1 MKNLILIIFCLLL
14 PGLAEATVPIYGA
27 GDLIG
32 TALEQSTTLI
42 TNQLQTVALQLLF
55 SFLVLQ
61 YTIDG
66 LQKMVSGDGMDGII
80 GHLAIFFMWAT
91 VGVWLLSDS
100 GTGGLTNIGWL
111 LRSTID
117 FFLAKAALWT
127 GMNGGSFDAGDIMST
142 GLVAYGK
149 ITIAVIKAMT
159 TNVANLAATAAAALV
174 PGAAPAMLFITS
186 IMVFFIS
193 MTILLCCAY
202 ISFKVFMVK
211 LQIAIVICAAPLS
224 VAFLGL
230 KGFREQGLAPFKT
243 LISLVFRI
251 VILAAIV
258 SALKT
263 VSDNLTQIL
272 DGMAFGAAAD
282 IWTPLLA
289 GMMGFLLLA
298 FVTHQ
303 SDGIADSLAS
313 GGSGVTT
320 GDAMSSIKAGM
331 AAAATVATAGAAAGA
346 AVGMAKDQSVSSIM
360 GGAAKS
366 AMEKMGLP
374 SGVRTGGSDVSNSLL
389 KPDYPP
395 KTGGEKGVSGG
406 GDGKTMSPFN
416 FKTMNGAGNALIAA
430 GAPGKARDAGIAAAQ
445 RGAGAGEVSKAI
457 TDAGGTAE
465 QGAAAAVG
473 SELMRAGATAGEAA
487 AGAQAAAVG
496 GGPKE
501 VADAVKALNA
511 PDDIAAAGAG
521 AMKDVMDARAPQK
534 AAQKTADVG
543 GKQKAEQAAYKAE
556 SFKAF
561 QQAGGA
567 LANHV
572 ERDNHHSKIHIDV

>member
-14 PGLAEATVPIYGA
+14 PGLAEAVVPIYGA
-27 GDLIG
+27 GDMVG
-32 TALEQSTTLI
+32 NALSQSTTLI
-42 TNQLQTVALQLLF
+42 TNQLQSVALQLLF
-55 SFLVLQ
+55 AFLVLQ

-66 LQKMVSGDGMDGII
+66 LQKLASGDGLDGII
-80 GHLAIFFMWAT
+80 GHFLIFLTWAG

-117 FFLAKAALWT
+117 FFLTKAALWT

-272 DGMAFGAAAD
+272 DGMAFGLAAD
-282 IWTPLLA
+282 IWTPLLS

-331 AAAATVATAGAAAGA
+331 AAAATVATAGAAVGAAANMAKGQSISSLVAGA
-346 AVGMAKDQSVSSIM
+346 TKT
-360 GGAAKS
+360 
-366 AMEKMGLP
+366 AMEKTGLS
-374 SGVRTGGSDVSNSLL
+374 SGGRTGRSDVSSSLSRPGG
-389 KPDYPP
+389 KA
-395 KTGGEKGVSGG
+395 GGEKGSGG
-406 GDGKTMSPFN
+406 GGVDGKSPPPPSPSS
-416 FKTMNGAGNALIAA
+416 KGGDGAGNALMAS
-430 GAPGKARDAGIAAAQ
+430 GAPGPARDAGIASAQ
-445 RGAGAGEVSKAI
+445 GGAGAADVAKAV
-457 TDAGGTAE
+457 TDTGGTPE

-473 SELMRAGATAGEAA
+473 SELMKAGATKGEAA
-487 AGAQAAAVG
+487 AGAQAALEG

-521 AMKDVMDARAPQK
+521 AMKDVMKARAPQK
-534 AAQKTADVG
+534 PEGDG

-561 QQAGGA
+561 KQAAGG

>member
-1 MKNLILIIFCLLL
+1 MKKLILIIFCLLL
-14 PGLAEATVPIYGA
+14 PGLAEATVPIFGA
-27 GDLIG
+27 GDMVG
-32 TALEQSTTLI
+32 NALSQSTTLI
-42 TNQLQTVALQLLF
+42 TNQLQSVALQLLF
-55 SFLVLQ
+55 AFLVLQ

-66 LQKMVSGDGMDGII
+66 LQKLVSGDGVDGLF
-80 GHLAIFFMWAT
+80 GHFLIFFTWAA

-117 FFLAKAALWT
+117 FFLTKAALWT
-127 GMNGGSFDAGDIMST
+127 GMNGGSFDAGDIMAT

-159 TNVANLAATAAAALV
+159 TNVASLAAAVV
-174 PGAAPAMLFITS
+174 PGAGPAMLFITS

-230 KGFREQGLAPFKT
+230 RGFREQGLAPFKT

-272 DGMAFGAAAD
+272 DGMAFGLAAD
-282 IWTPLLA
+282 IWTPLLS

-331 AAAATVATAGAAAGA
+331 AAAATVATAGAAVGAAANMAKGQSISSLVAGA
-346 AVGMAKDQSVSSIM
+346 TKT
-360 GGAAKS
+360 
-366 AMEKMGLP
+366 AMEKTGLS
-374 SGVRTGGSDVSNSLL
+374 SGGRTGRSKSESSNSLVD
-389 KPDYPP
+389 KPGG
-395 KTGGEKGVSGG
+395 KTGGEKVSGG
-406 GDGKTMSPFN
+406 GGVDGKSPPPLTPST
-416 FKTMNGAGNALIAA
+416 KAGEGAGNALMSA
-430 GAPGKARDAGIAAAQ
+430 GAPGKARDAGIASAQ
-445 RGAGAGEVSKAI
+445 SGAGAADVAKAV
-457 TDAGGTAE
+457 TDGGGTAE

-473 SELMRAGATAGEAA
+473 SELMKAGATKGEAA
-487 AGAQAAAVG
+487 AGAQAALEG
-496 GGPKE
+496 GGAKE
-501 VADAVKALNA
+501 VGEAVKGVYGNE
-511 PDDIAAAGAG
+511 DMGAAGAG
-521 AMKDVMDARAPQK
+521 AMKDVMEARAPQK
-534 AAQKTADVG
+534 PEGDG
-543 GKQKAEQAAYKAE
+543 GKQKAEQEAYKAA

-561 QQAGGA
+561 KQAAGG

>member
-27 GDLIG
+27 GDLVG
-32 TALEQSTTLI
+32 NALSQSTTLI
-42 TNQLQTVALQLLF
+42 TNQLQSVALQLLF
-55 SFLVLQ
+55 AFLVLQ

-66 LQKMVSGDGMDGII
+66 LQKLVSGDGLDGII
-80 GHLAIFFMWAT
+80 GHFLIFLTWAG

-117 FFLAKAALWT
+117 FFLTKAALWT

-142 GLVAYGK
+142 GLIAYGK
-149 ITIAVIKAMT
+149 ITIAVIKATT

-193 MTILLCCAY
+193 MTILLCCGY

-211 LQIAIVICAAPLS
+211 LQVAIIICAAPLS

-272 DGMAFGAAAD
+272 DGMAFGLAAD
-282 IWTPLLA
+282 IWTPLLS

-346 AVGMAKDQSVSSIM
+346 AASMAKGQSVSSLM
-360 GGAAKS
+360 GGATKTAMDKAGGFLNNLTGLDKPPVGEAPRPPAKPLNNEFANGKYPPRQSEMSKAGAEKAMTSLS
-366 AMEKMGLP
+366 APAPAEAVAAASNAAVNG
-374 SGVRTGGSDVSNSLL
+374 GGSAEIS
-389 KPDYPP
+389 
-395 KTGGEKGVSGG
+395 TAMQE
-406 GDGKTMSPFN
+406 
-416 FKTMNGAGNALIAA
+416 
-430 GAPGKARDAGIAAAQ
+430 
-445 RGAGAGEVSKAI
+445 E
-457 TDAGGTAE
+457 GGTPQQAT
-465 QGAAAAVG
+465 AAAVG
-473 SELMRAGATAGEAA
+473 AELFRGGATQPQFDAGVKAAAAGQTPKQVAHAVKNAGGSIELATAAGEAA
-487 AGAQAAAVG
+487 VAAQAAPIS
-496 GGPKE
+496 PK
-501 VADAVKALNA
+501 A
-511 PDDIAAAGAG
+511 
-521 AMKDVMDARAPQK
+521 Q
-534 AAQKTADVG
+534 AAQKAVDV
-543 GKQKAEQAAYKAE
+543 KQKAEQAAYKAE

-561 QQAGGA
+561 KQAAGG